1 MVIQAMTL
9 PEDSVE
15 TFRVNWNLERFF
27 YNTME
32 YDQNHRRSAYRELR
46 KLGMI
51 WVRNAIIAAHMHGR
65 NYVTVSVDESFTKK
79 HVQFLEN
86 FGFEVV
92 DIVSVEWDSY
102 EIRF

>member
-1 MVIQAMTL
+1 MALQAAATEL
-9 PEDSVE
+9 
-15 TFRVNWNLERFF
+15 FKINWNLERFF

-32 YDQNHRRSAYRELR
+32 SNQNRKGSAYRELR